1 MPELVCPR
9 CKPASTTLTNVITC
23 IAMGQKGVTNPNP
36 PGGTLD
42 MPAIDTDKMRFPYFG
57 KGRSRNLMGA
67 GFVVGFKEEITNGN
81 GANGRGNRWR
91 LDYDPDKGLHVN
103 FESDTVPKMAHRF
116 HRIDAQPFVAK
127 VCDFPDGM
135 AKLHPEEQVKR
146 MWFSWT
152 KMFVAKGKQVAEVQN
167 EMANAYKDIGIKDA
181 DTFIKRFGT
190 GSTYGSVA
198 DLLTNTKT

>member
-9 CKPASTTLTNVITC
+9 CKPGSTTLTNVITC
-23 IAMGQKGVTNPNP
+23 IAQGQSKVANPNP

-57 KGRSRNLMGA
+57 KGRSKNLMGA
-67 GFVVGFKEEITNGN
+67 GFVVGFKEEITSGI

-103 FESDTVPKMAHRF
+103 FESDNAPKMAHRF

-127 VCDFPDGM
+127 NCPFPDGM
-135 AKLHPEEQVKR
+135 SKL
-146 MWFSWT
+146 
-152 KMFVAKGKQVAEVQN
+152 GAEVLT
-167 EMANAYKDIGIKDA
+167 GPVDA
-181 DTFIKRFGT
+181 PWVRFAVIRDPQGATFIASQYVPENAAG
-190 GSTYGSVA
+190 
-198 DLLTNTKT
+198 

>member
-9 CKPASTTLTNVITC
+9 CKPGSTTLTNVITC
-23 IAMGQKGVTNPNP
+23 IAQGQSKVANPNP

-57 KGRSRNLMGA
+57 KGRSKNLMGA
-67 GFVVGFKEEITNGN
+67 GFVVGFKQEITTGI

-91 LDYDPDKGLHVN
+91 LDYDPEKGLHVN
-103 FESDTVPKMAHRF
+103 FESDTAPKMAHRF

-127 VCDFPDGM
+127 NCPFPDGM
-135 AKLHPEEQVKR
+135 SKLGAEEQVKR

-152 KMFVAKGKQVAEVQN
+152 KFHVAKGKQVSEVQN
-167 EMANAYKDIGIKDA
+167 EMANAYKDIGITTADA
-181 DTFIKRFGT
+181 FIKRFDT
-190 GSTYGSVA
+190 GSSYSSVS